1 MTKKQKSSLKLVT
14 VSTALVLIISSLS
27 ILAWAQ
33 TQGENPTSQV
43 NLDASPSIDPK
54 QQRLAQ
60 LDQILTQTWDS
71 YKQHFIIQDRV
82 IDPQQ
87 NNLTTSEGMSYGLLQ
102 AVYLQDQA
110 TFDRLLDWTNNH
122 LKDQNNLFA
131 WKWQDGKVTDPAYAA
146 DADQDIALALI
157 LAHQTW
163 QNPTYLTQ
171 AQEVLSALWQYQ
183 VVSYAENYYL
193 IAGNWANKSHELVL
207 NPSYLSPAS
216 YRIFAQIDPA
226 HPWLNLVDTSYTIL
240 EACTTSPLNS
250 TIPGALPPEWCA
262 LDKKTNQFRAST
274 DPVGDEYSF
283 NAVRVPIRIATDY
296 FYSQDPRSHSY
307 LQCFQ
312 LFATDWQSSN
322 IIYPIYSHQG
332 QPLQTY
338 DALLPHTAALP
349 YFLVTQPAMAEQL
362 FDSKILPKLITMDNK
377 TYWEDPQNYYT
388 QNITWF
394 ALAFYKSYLSS
405 ANHM

>member
-1 MTKKQKSSLKLVT
+1 
-14 VSTALVLIISSLS
+14 
-27 ILAWAQ
+27 
-33 TQGENPTSQV
+33 
-43 NLDASPSIDPK
+43 
-54 QQRLAQ
+54 
-60 LDQILTQTWDS
+60 
-71 YKQHFIIQDRV
+71 
-82 IDPQQ
+82 
-87 NNLTTSEGMSYGLLQ
+87 MSYALLQ
-102 AVYLQDQA
+102 AVYLQDQL
-110 TFDRLLDWTNNH
+110 TFDRLLNWTNNH

-131 WKWQDGKVTDPAYAA
+131 WKWQDGKVTDTAYAA

-171 AQEVLSALWQYQ
+171 AQAILAALWQYQ
-183 VVSYAENYYL
+183 VAAHQDNYYL
-193 IAGNWANKSHELVL
+193 IAGNWANKSHEIVL

-216 YRIFAQIDPA
+216 YRIFAQVDPA
-226 HPWLNLVDTSYTIL
+226 HPWLNLVDTSYTVL

-250 TIPGALPPEWCA
+250 TAPGVLPPEWCA

-283 NAVRVPIRIATDY
+283 NAVRIPLRIATDY
-296 FYSQDPRSHSY
+296 FHSQDSRALSY
-307 LQCFQ
+307 LQHFQ
-312 LFATDWQSSN
+312 VFAIDWQRSN

-332 QPLQTY
+332 QPLKTY
-338 DALLPHTAALP
+338 DALLPHAAALP
-349 YFLVTQPAMAEQL
+349 YFLLTQPSAVEQL
-362 FDSKILPKLITMDNK
+362 FDSKILPRLINK
-377 TYWEDPQNYYT
+377 ENQTYWEDSQNYYT